1 MASTVTGKL
10 ETTLTAQ
17 EQGAVEVMLCGYG
30 SQVPRVNGIGL
41 IARITD
47 STSIVVAADGSFT
60 FTVYG
65 NDLITPAGTYYTV
78 TIKDHNGNTAQVNA
92 YRFLSSPPTYDL
104 GLINPYDPNQPP
116 PPLPPLI
123 TNLLLI
129 VPNANNMVFDGSG
142 YTAFKTTLTGDV
154 NIPTIQNM
162 MPGNLYTFIILQNSV
177 GGNKFVWPAN
187 MHNAASI
194 NPAPNGRLI
203 QTFVAESDGSLWAI
217 GAATW

>member
-1 MASTVTGKL
+1 MVTVTGKL
-10 ETTLTAQ
+10 ESALN
-17 EQGAVEVMLCGYG
+17 GATVAGNVQVMLCGYG
-30 SQVPRVNGIGL
+30 STVPRINGVAL
-41 IARITD
+41 IARIRDANVT
-47 STSIVVAADGSFT
+47 VASDGTFSFT
-60 FTVYG
+60 VSP
-65 NDLITPAGTYYTV
+65 NDTISPAGTYYTV
-78 TIKDHNGNTAQVNA
+78 QIKDDNGDTAQVNA
-92 YRFLSSPPTYDL
+92 YRFLTSPPTYDL
-104 GLINPYDPNQPP
+104 GLINPYDPIQPP

-187 MHNAASI
+187 MHNAAPI